1 MCSNIREQFTYSP
14 DSVNNIFIN
23 FLSLVKIVIIDIF
36 RVELIMS
43 FSPHD
48 VRRRPVVTIQFK
60 AGWLLLIKRNKRS
73 FKCREELMLMG
84 GEGYWKIFHICTCG
98 CLLIQVIWMNQ
109 SVSLNLPANLI

>member
-1 MCSNIREQFTYSP
+1 MCSNIREQFTCSP

-60 AGWLLLIKRNKRS
+60 AGWLLLIRRNKRS
-73 FKCREELMLMG
+73 FKCREELMLMA
-84 GEGYWKIFHICTCG
+84 EKILEDFPHMYLWLPAYSSDLDESI
-98 CLLIQVIWMNQ
+98 
-109 SVSLNLPANLI
+109 VSLNLPANLI